1 MSLSG
6 FEPDLDSVP
15 KPVPAARKRRQKHT
29 FTPVNAETKIEIL
42 KKLSHRLTPS
52 FDFFLASILSGL
64 LIAVAVFF
72 DDTFILYLI
81 AILAA
86 PFLAPQ
92 IGLALT
98 PAFGTFKF
106 FFQSLGATLIGCGL
120 VFGSA
125 FGAGWAALFLPE
137 RQFAGSVEFASFKPL
152 DFILLTAAVGIVVM
166 MLVRFPEKRPNMP
179 GVVLAYALYIPLG
192 ISGFALGYGL
202 EPLWFSALL
211 LFGVYLGWISFI
223 GMVFFIIFGLRPRS
237 AFGVSLAVIELFV
250 VLTVILGA
258 GLIKLA
264 VDPPEPKIASS
275 TETAAPTTAVIT
287 STAGAVPT
295 LTTSAT
301 LPLPSA
307 TTTPTKFNTPAYTA
321 TLTPT
326 NTLVPTLT
334 PTMTISAQPT
344 PFYATISVKNA
355 NGAVIRAEPNYDS
368 PITKSLLNGM
378 LVEILPGEE
387 NRTDNNW
394 VKVITSDN
402 IQGWI
407 YLDLLSTTNPY
418 Q

>member
-1 MSLSG
+1 MPG
-6 FEPDLDSVP
+6 IEPDLDSVP
-15 KPVPAARKRRQKHT
+15 KPVPAARRRRQKRS
-29 FTPVNAETKIEIL
+29 FTPINAETKIEIL

-72 DDTFILYLI
+72 DDTFILFLI
-81 AILAA
+81 GVLAA

-106 FFQSLGATLIGCGL
+106 FFQSLGATIIGCGL
-120 VFGSA
+120 VFASA
-125 FGAGWAALFLPE
+125 FGAGWAASFLPS
-137 RQFAGSVEFASFKPL
+137 RQFPSAVEFTSFKPL

-166 MLVRFPEKRPNMP
+166 MLVRFPEKRPNLP
-179 GVVLAYALYIPLG
+179 GVVLAYALYIPLS
-192 ISGFALGYGL
+192 ISGFAFGYNL
-202 EPLWFSALL
+202 EPLWLSALL
-211 LFGVYLGWISFI
+211 LFGIYLGWVSFI

-237 AFGVSLAVIELFV
+237 AFGASLAVIELFV

-264 VDPPEPKIASS
+264 VDAPEPKIAAF
-275 TETAAPTTAVIT
+275 TETTAMIT
-287 STAGAVPT
+287 STAPAVPT
-295 LTTSAT
+295 ITTSAT
-301 LPLPSA
+301 LPLPTVTA
-307 TTTPTKFNTPAYTA
+307 TKVNTPVYTA

-326 NTLVPTLT
+326 NTLVPTMT
-334 PTMTISAQPT
+334 PTMTISPQPT

-355 NGAVIRAEPNYDS
+355 NGAVIRSEPSYNA

-402 IQGWI
+402 IKGWI

>member
-1 MSLSG
+1 MSMPG
-6 FEPDLDSVP
+6 IEPDLDSVP
-15 KPVPAARKRRQKHT
+15 KPVPAARKRRQKRS
-29 FTPVNAETKIEIL
+29 FTPLNAEQKIEIL
-42 KKLSHRLTPS
+42 KKLAQRLTPS
-52 FDFFLASILSGL
+52 FDFFLASIYSGL
-64 LIAVAVFF
+64 LISTAIFVDNAFVLF
-72 DDTFILYLI
+72 LI
-81 AILAA
+81 AALAA

-92 IGLALT
+92 IGLALA

-120 VFGSA
+120 VFATA
-125 FGAGWAALFLPE
+125 FGAGWAASYLPE
-137 RQFAGSVEFASFKPL
+137 RQFPAAVEFASFNPL
-152 DFILLTAAVGIVVM
+152 DFILLTAVVGIVVM
-166 MLVRFPEKRPNMP
+166 MLVRFPEKRPNLP

-192 ISGFALGYGL
+192 ISGFAFGYGL
-202 EPLWFSALL
+202 EPLWTSALMI
-211 LFGVYLGWISFI
+211 FGIYLGWVSFI

-237 AFGVSLAVIELFV
+237 AFGASLAVIELFV
-250 VLTVILGA
+250 VLTVLLGA

-264 VDPPEPKIASS
+264 VDVPEPKIPAF
-275 TETAAPTTAVIT
+275 TETTAPTLAAIT
-287 STAGAVPT
+287 SNTPVVPT
-295 LTTSAT
+295 TPASAT
-301 LPLPSA
+301 LPPPTA
-307 TTTPTKFNTPAYTA
+307 TATKVNTPVRTA

-326 NTLVPTLT
+326 NTLVPTMT
-334 PTMTISAQPT
+334 PTMTISPQPT

-355 NGAVIRAEPNYDS
+355 NGAVIRAEPNYNA

-402 IQGWI
+402 IEGWI